1 MSAVTPKADIAP
13 LELERPHSAARL
25 HEEAFHPGAGRI
37 WCRRA
42 VGAMGSMR
50 RASTSYA
57 DDLAKRK
64 SRFFGDVLCR
74 WHDYCCQRGR
84 GREGFMNRLLMS
96 LFLLASTA
104 PLYAQAQQP
113 NAAKFKADAQKVVST
128 ISRDKLK
135 TQTYCEIAELNDQI
149 DQEENPAKAEELS
162 QKIDNLEGKL
172 GPDFMALVHRLSD
185 IDPDSRDAQEI
196 RSTIEALNDLCDD

>member
-1 MSAVTPKADIAP
+1 M
-13 LELERPHSAARL
+13 
-25 HEEAFHPGAGRI
+25 
-37 WCRRA
+37 
-42 VGAMGSMR
+42 
-50 RASTSYA
+50 
-57 DDLAKRK
+57 
-64 SRFFGDVLCR
+64 LCR

-113 NAAKFKADAQKVVST
+113 NAAKFKADAQKVLSM

-196 RSTIEALNDLCDD
+196 RSIIEALNDLCDD

>member
-1 MSAVTPKADIAP
+1 
-13 LELERPHSAARL
+13 
-25 HEEAFHPGAGRI
+25 
-37 WCRRA
+37 
-42 VGAMGSMR
+42 MR

-57 DDLAKRK
+57 DDLAKGK
-64 SRFFGDVLCR
+64 KKERFFGGMLCR

-96 LFLLASTA
+96 LFLLASTV

-113 NAAKFKADAQKVVST
+113 NAAKFKADAQKVVSI

-135 TQTYCEIAELNDQI
+135 AQTYCEIAELNDQI
-149 DQEENPAKAEELS
+149 DQEGNPAKAEELS

-196 RSTIEALNDLCDD
+196 RSVIETLNDLCDD

>member
-1 MSAVTPKADIAP
+1 
-13 LELERPHSAARL
+13 
-25 HEEAFHPGAGRI
+25 
-37 WCRRA
+37 
-42 VGAMGSMR
+42 
-50 RASTSYA
+50 
-57 DDLAKRK
+57 
-64 SRFFGDVLCR
+64 
-74 WHDYCCQRGR
+74 
-84 GREGFMNRLLMS
+84 MNRLLMS

-113 NAAKFKADAQKVVST
+113 NAAKFKADAQKVLSM

-172 GPDFMALVHRLSD
+172 GPDFMVLVHRLSD

-196 RSTIEALNDLCDD
+196 RSIIEALNDLCDD